1 MIAITPVQKVKKEAV
16 NDDDVQPKGKG
27 GRKSS
32 ATTEAVPA
40 DLMPHFGRAFIPTF
54 LHRISLLTNPFKLGS
69 RSDQTV
75 CTIIKE
81 IYDQL
86 VPSNGYPVTKNC
98 GLYRKVILIYF
109 RSC

>member
-1 MIAITPVQKVKKEAV
+1 MIAITPVRKVKKEAV
-16 NDDDVQPKGKG
+16 DIEDVELKGKG
-27 GRKSS
+27 GRKSA

-40 DLMPHFGRAFIPTF
+40 DLMPHFGRAFTPTF
-54 LHRISLLTNPFKLGS
+54 LHRISLLPNPFKLGS

-86 VPSNGYPVTKNC
+86 VPSNKYSVTKNS
-98 GLYRKVILIYF
+98 GLYRKVF
-109 RSC
+109 